1 MPWGHL
7 GDRLPS
13 VGLSSFGRHFS
24 KERLNMG
31 LIMILWNDVIGRHS
45 LHSTTGGDTLA
56 SGFNAQND
64 ESILTRKLVL
74 RQQFAATANVVVVVG
89 RLLLLLLMWW
99 CDEWGG
105 HSECLGIAGRPR
117 IAIRIELAFTAGSG
131 SVPDHLLWPDN
142 VVEDVA
148 IVETVNVV
156 SLLLLLLSSRSKFA
170 GPPAAEQ
177 IVPRAE

>member
-1 MPWGHL
+1 
-7 GDRLPS
+7 
-13 VGLSSFGRHFS
+13 
-24 KERLNMG
+24 MG

-45 LHSTTGGDTLA
+45 LHSTTSGDTLA

-74 RQQFAATANVVVVVG
+74 CQQFAATANVVVVVVG